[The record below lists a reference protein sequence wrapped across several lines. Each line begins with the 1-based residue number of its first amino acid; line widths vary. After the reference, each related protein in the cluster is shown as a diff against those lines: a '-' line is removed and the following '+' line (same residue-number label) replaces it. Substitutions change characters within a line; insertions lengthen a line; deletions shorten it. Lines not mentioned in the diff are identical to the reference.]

1 MAWELALLVI
11 MGSVL
16 FMMTTGLPIA
26 FCFVLVN
33 LMGAF
38 FFWGGGIGVEQ
49 LVINMAGSLTLFA
62 LLPVPLFILM
72 GEVLFQT
79 GTAPLIIDAIDK
91 WMGRVPGRLSLVA
104 VGAGTVIGFLSGA
117 SMASVAMLGSTL
129 VPEMEK
135 RGYKNPMSLGPILG
149 AGALDT
155 MIPPSGLAV
164 LMCAIGVISVG
175 KLLIAIII
183 PGLVMAAFYAVYIVV
198 RAWLQPHLAPPFET
212 PPIPLSQKLMSTAK
226 YILPSTFVIFMVIGV
241 MMLGIVTP
249 TEAAGTGALAS
260 LILVACYGRLNW
272 ETAKRSFVAT
282 FKVTVMLFMIICG
295 ASTFAQNL
303 AYTGATRGFIELAVG
318 LNVPSIVVIIMM
330 QIIMLMMGCFMDTVG
345 IMMIT
350 LPIYVPVV
358 KTLGFDLV
366 WFGAIML
373 LNLEM
378 ATVSPPYGTA
388 LFTLKGVAPHV
399 PMGDIYKAGF
409 PFLGM
414 NLIVMGLMLAFPPI
428 SLWLPSYMMR

>member
-1 MAWELALLVI
+1 MAWPLALLLI
-11 MGSVL
+11 LGSVL
-16 FMMTTGLPIA
+16 FMMTTGLPLA
-26 FCFVLVN
+26 FCFILVN

-38 FFWGGGIGVEQ
+38 LFWGGGIGVEQ
-49 LVINMAGSLTLFA
+49 LVINMAGSLALFA
-62 LLPVPLFILM
+62 LLPVPLFVLM

-79 GTAPLIIDAIDK
+79 GTAPLIIDAIDG
-91 WMGRVPGRLSLVA
+91 WLGRIPGRLSLVA

-135 RGYKNPMSLGPILG
+135 RGYKNPMSLGPVLA
-149 AGALDT
+149 AGALDV

-175 KLLIAIII
+175 RLLIAIIM
-183 PGLVMAAFYAVYIVV
+183 PGLLMAAFYAVYIVI
-198 RAWLQPHLAPPFET
+198 RARLQPSLAPPYET
-212 PPIPLSQKLMSTAK
+212 PPIPLSQKLISTAR
-226 YILPSTFVIFMVIGV
+226 YILPTTFVIFMVIGV
-241 MMLGIVTP
+241 MMLGVVTP
-249 TEAAGTGALAS
+249 TEAAATGALAS
-260 LILVACYGRLNW
+260 FILVAFYGRLTW
-272 ETAKRSFVAT
+272 ETAKKSFVAT

-318 LNVPSIVVIIMM
+318 LNVAPIVVIIIM
-330 QIIMLMMGCFMDTVG
+330 QIIVLILGCFLDTVG

-350 LPIYVPVV
+350 LPIYVPIIQV
-358 KTLGFDLV
+358 LGYDLV
-366 WFGAIML
+366 WFGAILL

-378 ATVSPPYGTA
+378 AIVTPPYGTA

-399 PMGDIYKAGF
+399 PMGEIYKSGF

-414 NLIVMGLMLAFPPI
+414 NAIVMALMIVFPPI
-428 SLWLPSYMMR
+428 SLWLPGLMR

>member
-1 MAWELALLVI
+1 MAWQIALMLI
-11 MGSVL
+11 MGGVL
-16 FMMTTGLPIA
+16 FMMATGLPIA

-33 LMGAF
+33 LLGAY

-49 LVINMAGSLTLFA
+49 LVINMAGSLTVFA
-62 LLPVPLFILM
+62 LLPVPLFVLM

-91 WMGRVPGRLSLVA
+91 WLGRIPGRLSLVA

-117 SMASVAMLGSTL
+117 SMAAVAMLGSTL

-149 AGALDT
+149 AGALDV

-164 LMCAIGVISVG
+164 LMCAVGVISVG
-175 KLLIAIII
+175 KVLIAIIM
-183 PGLVMAAFYAVYIVV
+183 PGLLMAAFYTAYILI
-198 RAWLQPHLAPPFET
+198 RAHLQPHLAPPYET
-212 PPIPLSQKLMSTAK
+212 PPVPLSEKIIATVK
-226 YILPSTFVIFMVIGV
+226 YIVPSSFVIFMVIGV
-241 MMLGIVTP
+241 MMLGVVTP
-249 TEAAGTGALAS
+249 TEAAATGALSS
-260 LILVACYGRLNW
+260 LILVACYGKLNW
-272 ETAKRSFVAT
+272 VTAKRSFVAT

-303 AYTGATRGFIELAVG
+303 AFTGATRGFIELALG
-318 LNVPSIVVIIMM
+318 LDVHPVMVLIFM
-330 QIIMLMMGCFMDTVG
+330 QIIMLSLGCFMDTVG

-350 LPIYVPVV
+350 LPIYIPVV
-358 KTLGFDLV
+358 RFLGYDLV
-366 WFGAIML
+366 WFGTIML

-378 ATVSPPYGTA
+378 AIVTPPYGTA
-388 LFTLKGVAPHV
+388 LFTLKGVAPQV
-399 PMGDIYKAGF
+399 QMIDIYKAGF

-414 NLIVMGLMLAFPPI
+414 NAIVMALIFAFPQI
-428 SLWLPSYMMR
+428 ALWLPGYMQ

>member
-1 MAWELALLVI
+1 MAWPLALLLI
-11 MGSVL
+11 LGSVL
-16 FMMTTGLPIA
+16 FMMATGMPLA
-26 FCFVLVN
+26 FCFILVN

-38 FFWGGGIGVEQ
+38 LFWGGGIGVEQ

-62 LLPVPLFILM
+62 LLPVPLFVLM

-91 WMGRVPGRLSLVA
+91 WLGRIPGRLSLVA

-135 RGYKNPMSLGPILG
+135 RGYKNPMSLGPILA
-149 AGALDT
+149 AGALDV

-175 KLLIAIII
+175 KLLIAIIM
-183 PGLVMAAFYAVYIVV
+183 PGLLMAAFYAVYIVI
-198 RAWLQPHLAPPFET
+198 RAQLQPSLAPPYET
-212 PPIPLSQKLMSTAK
+212 PPISLSEKLISTAR
-226 YILPSTFVIFMVIGV
+226 YILPTTFVIFMVIGV
-241 MMLGIVTP
+241 MMLGVVTP

-260 LILVACYGRLNW
+260 FILVAFYGRLNW
-272 ETAKRSFVAT
+272 ETAKKSFVAT

-318 LNVPSIVVIIMM
+318 LPVPPIVVVIIM
-330 QIIMLMMGCFMDTVG
+330 QIIMLILGCFMDTVG

-350 LPIYVPVV
+350 LPIYVPV
-358 KTLGFDLV
+358 LQALHFDLV

-378 ATVSPPYGTA
+378 AIVTPPYGTA
-388 LFTLKGVAPHV
+388 LFTLKGVVPKA
-399 PMGDIYKAGF
+399 PMGDIYKAGL

-414 NLIVMGLMLAFPPI
+414 NLIVMALMIAFPPI